1 MSDNSSNNKRIAKN
15 TFLLYVRMILVMI
28 ISLYTSRVV
37 LSTLGVSDFG
47 IYNVVGG
54 LVSTLTFL
62 NSALAAS
69 SQRFI
74 SYELGRGNK
83 HLLNK
88 VFSTSVS
95 VHAILAIISVIL
107 FESVGLWFLNTKM
120 NIEPARMYA
129 ANWVFHC
136 SVLSF
141 AISVLNVPYNASI
154 VAHEKMGVYAYI
166 SIIEA
171 LLKLLIVY
179 LLLIADY
186 DKLIVYSV
194 LQLAVSYII
203 RLCYVTYCKRK
214 FVECKY
220 KFVFEKPLF
229 KRMFSFAG
237 WSVVG
242 NIGFSLKDPLSNIIL
257 NLFFGTIINAAR
269 GIAVQVNGIIYS
281 FATNFGMAMNPQI
294 VKRYASGDIEG
305 SIDLVYAGARFSFYL
320 ITIISIPIIVNI
332 DFILKM
338 WLGEVPEYTNI
349 FVVLTVLSSLV
360 YCLSGT
366 SSTAVQATGDIKWF
380 SIGVCVILI
389 LELPIAYLLLY
400 LGYPPYAAMIP
411 SIFTNLLALL
421 FRFNILKGLVSNYS
435 WRYFIF
441 TVVIRSFITFFIAVS
456 ICMFLKQKFSDGIF
470 SSLSLIV
477 CCFII
482 SCFTVLLVG
491 INKQERNL
499 IKNKV
504 VLFFKRQSL

>member
-1 MSDNSSNNKRIAKN
+1 MPDNNSSNNKRIAKN
-15 TFLLYVRMILVMI
+15 TILLYVRMILVML

-37 LSTLGVSDFG
+37 LATLGVSDFG

-54 LVSTLTFL
+54 VVATLTFL

-74 SYELGRGNK
+74 SFELGRGNE

-95 VHAILAIISVIL
+95 VHALLAIISVVL
-107 FESVGLWFLNTKM
+107 FESIGLWFLNNKM
-120 NIEPARMYA
+120 NIDPTRMYA
-129 ANWVFHC
+129 ANWVFQC
-136 SVLSF
+136 SILSF

-166 SIIEA
+166 SILEV

-194 LQLAVSYII
+194 LHLAVSYII
-203 RLCYVTYCKRK
+203 RLFYVTYCKRR

-305 SIDLVYAGARFSFYL
+305 SVNLVYAGARFSFYL
-320 ITIISIPIIVNI
+320 ITVISIPIIINI
-332 DFILKM
+332 DFILRM
-338 WLGEVPEYTNI
+338 WLGQTPEYTNI

-366 SSTAVQATGDIKWF
+366 SSTAVQATGNIKWF
-380 SIGVCVILI
+380 SIGVCVIPI

-411 SIFTNLLALL
+411 SIFINLLALL
-421 FRFNILKGLVSNYS
+421 FRFYILKGLVSSYS
-435 WRYFIF
+435 WNYFVF
-441 TVVIRSFITFFIAVS
+441 AVVIRSFVTFFIAVS
-456 ICMFLKQKFSDGIF
+456 ICVFLKQQFSEGIF
-470 SSLSLIV
+470 SSLSLMV

-491 INKQERNL
+491 INNQERNL
-499 IKNKV
+499 VKSKVFHFIK
-504 VLFFKRQSL
+504 R